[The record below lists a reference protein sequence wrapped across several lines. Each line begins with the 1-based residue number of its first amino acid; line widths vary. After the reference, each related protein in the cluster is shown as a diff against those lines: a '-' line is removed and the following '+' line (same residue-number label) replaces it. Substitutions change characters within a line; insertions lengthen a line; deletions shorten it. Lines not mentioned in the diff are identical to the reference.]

1 MSRTKC
7 IAPTMVANA
16 SKQQSLTG
24 FLRPTAKRDIG
35 TSSSIAVKVASPKN
49 GESERQPTLSVHLD
63 HEVPSDILPIANKR
77 RKIDPAGSPTILSS
91 DGAKSAV
98 QAISTSHKSST
109 AEQSEPSGDT
119 DYPPPDH
126 PSYHLPPSGSYNHPF
141 TIPPIPQSLS
151 SSLAFNTNPKVIAKP
166 ELGLDLLYFKRF
178 IDATCS
184 SELTQYLLDSMPWYR
199 VKYVVRGISIN
210 TPRYTTVFGK
220 DATTT
225 PWHGYDKAE
234 PRAIPPILL
243 KLMQKGESP
252 PTHPFDF
259 HIPVNMTDLVV
270 VEEVTGETYN
280 FTLVNY
286 YADGTDSISYHSDSE
301 SFLGPNPCIAS
312 LSLGAPRDFMLRHVK
327 YKENK
332 VPVEK
337 FNLTTGDMVV
347 MRGRTQHDWQHSIP
361 KRSAAQ
367 GRINITFRKGVVKYA
382 TQNYYQYNVGKG
394 PLYRWQK
401 GKMVEQV

>member
-1 MSRTKC
+1 MLTDKLTEHRHNHLHHSTTLHSTLAARCATRWRRSTQKSANHVTSGHVRLCFDDVTPCFRLYRWLDLQLSARLISSNALIIGLYCMSKTSW
-7 IAPTMVANA
+7 IAQTMVAKA

-35 TSSSIAVKVASPKN
+35 TSSSIAVKVGSPKN
-49 GESERQPTLSVHLD
+49 GVSERQPTLSVHLD
-63 HEVPSDILPIANKR
+63 YLDHEVPSEVLPMANKR
-77 RKIDPAGSPTILSS
+77 RKIDPAGPPTTESG
-91 DGAKSAV
+91 DGANSAV
-98 QAISTSHKSST
+98 QTITTSHKSST
-109 AEQSEPSGDT
+109 AEQVQQSEPVDDS
-119 DYPPPDH
+119 DYPPPNH
-126 PSYHLPPSGSYNHPF
+126 PSYHFPPSGSYNHPF

-151 SSLAFNTNPKVIAKP
+151 SSLAFNASPKVIAKP

-252 PTHPFDF
+252 PPCPS
-259 HIPVNMTDLVV
+259 IL
-270 VEEVTGETYN
+270 TY
-280 FTLVNY
+280 
-286 YADGTDSISYHSDSE
+286 
-301 SFLGPNPCIAS
+301 
-312 LSLGAPRDFMLRHVK
+312 R
-327 YKENK
+327 
-332 VPVEK
+332 
-337 FNLTTGDMVV
+337 
-347 MRGRTQHDWQHSIP
+347 
-361 KRSAAQ
+361 
-367 GRINITFRKGVVKYA
+367 
-382 TQNYYQYNVGKG
+382 
-394 PLYRWQK
+394 
-401 GKMVEQV
+401 

>member
-1 MSRTKC
+1 MS
-7 IAPTMVANA
+7 
-16 SKQQSLTG
+16 
-24 FLRPTAKRDIG
+24 
-35 TSSSIAVKVASPKN
+35 
-49 GESERQPTLSVHLD
+49 
-63 HEVPSDILPIANKR
+63 
-77 RKIDPAGSPTILSS
+77 
-91 DGAKSAV
+91 
-98 QAISTSHKSST
+98 
-109 AEQSEPSGDT
+109 
-119 DYPPPDH
+119 
-126 PSYHLPPSGSYNHPF
+126 
-141 TIPPIPQSLS
+141 
-151 SSLAFNTNPKVIAKP
+151 
-166 ELGLDLLYFKRF
+166 
-178 IDATCS
+178 
-184 SELTQYLLDSMPWYR
+184 LDS
-199 VKYVVRGISIN
+199 
-210 TPRYTTVFGK
+210 
-220 DATTT
+220 
-225 PWHGYDKAE
+225 
-234 PRAIPPILL
+234 
-243 KLMQKGESP
+243 
-252 PTHPFDF
+252 

-401 GKMVEQV
+401 GKMVEQA